1 MRVKDY
7 RDLIVWQKAMDLVE
21 QIYKLTRLFP
31 REEQYGLTVQV
42 RKAAV
47 SVPSNIAEGQ
57 GRRTTK
63 EFLQFLSIASGSL
76 KEVQTHVMIA
86 QRLGYLSE
94 EQTSQAMNLAEEV
107 GRLHSGLVASLEA
120 KIRLKPPHH
129 PPSTIHYPLVPP
141 HARPRR

>member
-7 RDLIVWQKAMDLVE
+7 RDLIVWQRAMDLVE
-21 QIYKLTRLFP
+21 LIYKVSRRFP
-31 REEQYGLTVQV
+31 REEQYGLTAQV

-94 EQTSQAMNLAEEV
+94 EQSSQAMNLAEQV
-107 GRLHSGLVASLEA
+107 GRLHSGLGASLEA
-120 KIRLKPPHH
+120 RTRLKPPHY
-129 PPSTIHYPLVPP
+129 PPAPIHYPLVPP
-141 HARPRR
+141 PARPRR

>member
-21 QIYKLTRLFP
+21 QIYRLTRLFP
-31 REEQYGLTVQV
+31 PEEKYGLTVQV

-94 EQTSQAMNLAEEV
+94 EQTFQAMDLAEQV
-107 GRLHSGLVASLEA
+107 GRLQSGLVASLEA
-120 KIRLKPPHH
+120 RTRLKPPH
-129 PPSTIHYPLVPP
+129 
-141 HARPRR
+141 